1 MKKKILLFATILIAG
16 YVIIVFGSQS
26 SNSENEWISLFDGE
40 TMDGWRGYNSQ
51 LMPPGWTAKDG
62 MLMFD
67 TELELEQNYKGG
79 KDIIY
84 GKEEFDNFEFYVEWK
99 IPVGGNSGIFYH
111 IKEGYGGPPEM
122 SPEYQLIDDIN
133 YAEIHDLKSYNEQF
147 GSVQP
152 EKLQDWQQTAADYA
166 MHTAEPTKKSLNPA
180 GEWNSAKIIFTK
192 EKVEHWL
199 NGEKVLSFVPWSEE
213 WYEKR
218 NSGKWKNAPDYGKFS
233 SGFIGFQDHGS
244 SLWFKNIKIRK
255 L

>member
-79 KDIIY
+79 RDIIY
-84 GKEEFDNFEFYVEWK
+84 GNQEFDNFELYVEWK

-111 IKEGYGGPPEM
+111 IKEGYGSPSEI
-122 SPEYQLIDDIN
+122 SPEYQLIDDVN
-133 YAEIHDLKSYNEQF
+133 YAQIHDLKSYNEQF
-147 GSVQP
+147 GSLEP
-152 EKLQDWQQTAADYA
+152 SKLQDWQQTAADYA
-166 MHTAEPTKKSLNPA
+166 MHTADTLLKKLNPA
-180 GEWNSAKIIFTK
+180 GKWNSTKIVFTK

-218 NSGKWKNAPDYGKFS
+218 DLGKWKRAADYGKFS